1 MITVP
6 NLIQEEETTLVR
18 LMDQTDCPLHF
29 VCLALGLEDR
39 CKVKI
44 LHCGHIGECL
54 DPDGAKCHHS
64 LSCGDGLLCK
74 CEMRLFLAIA
84 ASNATEKHY
93 RPSPQVAQM

>member
-1 MITVP
+1 MTTAV
-6 NLIQEEETTLVR
+6 NLTQEEETTLIR
-18 LMDQTDCPLHF
+18 LMDQTECPFHF
-29 VCLALGLEDR
+29 VCLALRHEDR

-44 LHCGHIGECL
+44 LHSGLGGECI

-84 ASNATEKHY
+84 ASNAAEKHY